1 MAGTDSTGTQ
11 TLREHF
17 QARRRIGEPYP
28 WEKAVEAARSLAVAL
43 ANRGDAPVPNVHPA
57 AIAFEALDRWSM
69 IADAPAPTETRDK
82 DCLPP
87 ELQEAGA
94 KPNEASA
101 VYALAATL
109 YEALTGHSVGP
120 VMARPCEC
128 VPELPARY
136 ELAIARALVGDMT
149 HRVPTLARLADELGA
164 TGTGVSVPP
173 PSMEIEVDVRSSLV
187 FLEAA
192 APSGPA
198 APGVP
203 GAGPSR
209 PPTGSGQAVSVRI
222 PTGAWQAIEIEEDF
236 GPASVHPV
244 TEAERLAAL
253 KARLESDPR
262 PRYVVTKRGI
272 DHGPFSAVELLQQI
286 AKHSFVAADVLR
298 DELGGHKKPIGE
310 WVEFR
315 DFATH
320 AALAVEERK
329 EAAAV
334 VEAEKRE
341 SAERKRSVGGGL
353 VLVAGLA
360 AAVGAVYIVRRGS
373 DAGTNVQVASDEAT
387 SVDVEGAVKGK
398 ARKRSAGG
406 GSGGGGGFA
415 GGGLSYEAA
424 LNSNVE
430 SVDMENRNAGPDL
443 TDSQLKRPLDN
454 ASFIDGCGLPASAHA
469 TVKVAIK
476 NGHAIGVT
484 VTTTPSS
491 PGAASC
497 IDAHVRRLE
506 WPANPKL
513 DSMTVNY

>member
-1 MAGTDSTGTQ
+1 MAEEQAATQ

-28 WEKAVEAARSLAVAL
+28 WEKAVEATRAL
-43 ANRGDAPVPNVHPA
+43 ALALASRGDAPVPNVHPA
-57 AIAFEALDRWSM
+57 AIAFETLDRWSV
-69 IADAPAPTETRDK
+69 IAAGAPATEARDK
-82 DCLPP
+82 ACLPP
-87 ELQEAGA
+87 ELLEEGA
-94 KPNEASA
+94 KPTETSA

-120 VMARPCEC
+120 VMARPCE
-128 VPELPARY
+128 VIPELPARFD
-136 ELAIARALVGDMT
+136 LAIARALVGDMT
-149 HRVPTLARLADELGA
+149 HRVPTLARFADELGA

-192 APSGPA
+192 PSVMNLAPS
-198 APGVP
+198 
-203 GAGPSR
+203 
-209 PPTGSGQAVSVRI
+209 TGSGSAVRI

-253 KARLESDPR
+253 KARLEADPR
-262 PRYVVTKRGI
+262 PRYVVVKRGI
-272 DHGPFSAVELLQQI
+272 DHGPFNAVELLQQI
-286 AKHSFVAADVLR
+286 AKGSFLAADVLR
-298 DELGGHKKPIGE
+298 DDLGGQKRPIGE
-310 WVEFR
+310 WIEFR

-320 AALAVEERK
+320 AALAAQERQ

-334 VEAEKRE
+334 VEVAKKEDAKR
-341 SAERKRSVGGGL
+341 ARSMGGGVL
-353 VLVAGLA
+353 LVAGLA
-360 AAVGAVYIVRRGS
+360 AAIGAVYIVRRGS
-373 DAGTNVQVASDEAT
+373 DDSATVAVQANEAT

-398 ARKRSAGG
+398 ERKRAAQGG
-406 GSGGGGGFA
+406 GGGGGGFA
-415 GGGLSYEAA
+415 GGGMSYEQA

-430 SVDMENRNAGPDL
+430 TVDLEHKSGPDL

-454 ASFIDGCGLPASAHA
+454 ASFIDGCGLAGSAHA

-476 NGHAIGVT
+476 NGHAVGVT
-484 VTTTPSS
+484 VTTSPPN
-491 PGAASC
+491 PGAGAC

-506 WPANPKL
+506 WPANAKM

>member
-1 MAGTDSTGTQ
+1 MAGTESTGTQ

-28 WEKAVEAARSLAVAL
+28 WEKAVEAARNLAVAL
-43 ANRGDAPVPNVHPA
+43 ANRGDAPVPNLHPA
-57 AIAFEALDRWSM
+57 AIAFESLDRWSM
-69 IADAPAPTETRDK
+69 LAEAPPATETRDK

-87 ELQEAGA
+87 ELQEEGA

-128 VPELPARY
+128 VPELPARF
-136 ELAIARALVGDMT
+136 ELAIARALVGDVT
-149 HRVPTLARLADELGA
+149 HRVPTLARFADELGA
-164 TGTGVSVPP
+164 TGAGVSVPP

-192 APSGPA
+192 VPS
-198 APGVP
+198 APGP
-203 GAGPSR
+203 MASR

-253 KARLESDPR
+253 KARLEADPR

-286 AKHSFVAADVLR
+286 AKHSFVATDVLR

-353 VLVAGLA
+353 LLVAGLA
-360 AAVGAVYIVRRGS
+360 AAVAAVYIVRRGS

-398 ARKRSAGG
+398 ARKRAAGG
-406 GSGGGGGFA
+406 GGGGGGGGFA

-484 VTTTPSS
+484 VTTNPPS

-506 WPANPKL
+506 WPSNPKL